1 MKVSIILLAH
11 NEVKNIAYEID
22 SIKDKILNKLN
33 EYEFIISEDGSTDK
47 TREIILRKKKEVD
60 LIYFTSE
67 VRRGSKNAM
76 LESFKIATG
85 DYVFIADSGR
95 KFDFSDFW
103 KLYNNIEGNDLVSGL
118 RTNRKDQIYR
128 IILTRLFNYF
138 LKLTLN
144 SRFKDCDSGFKI
156 YKNEVLKKIINDEVV
171 NPNFISAELCLKLQ
185 YYGHKF
191 SEVPIN
197 YFQRDEVSKA
207 SPPLKIPSLIFNFFL
222 NFFKF
227 KNQLKKI
234 IK

>member
-1 MKVSIILLAH
+1 MKVTIIILAH
-11 NEVKNIAYEID
+11 NEEKNISYEID
-22 SIKDKILNKLN
+22 SIKKNILDKLN
-33 EYEFIISEDGSTDK
+33 EYEFIIVEDGSIDK
-47 TREIILRKKKEVD
+47 TREIILEKKKEIN

-67 VRRGSKNAM
+67 VRRGSKDAM

-85 DYVFIADSGR
+85 DFVFITDSGR
-95 KFDFSDFW
+95 KFDFADFW
-103 KLYNNIEGNDLVSGL
+103 KLYENIGENDLVSGL

-128 IILTRLFNYF
+128 IVLTKLFNYF
-138 LKLTLN
+138 LKITLN

-156 YKNEVLKKIINDEVV
+156 YKNKVLQKIINNEVV

-191 SEVPIN
+191 TEIPVN
-197 YFQRDEVSKA
+197 YFQRDEISKA
-207 SPPLKIPSLIFNFFL
+207 SPPYKIPALILNFFL

-234 IK
+234 K